1 MVRFEILLPLYYNDG
16 RQIEQEKFVE
26 TDEELLVAFGATS
39 TDTVIVS
46 GRWMY
51 QSTLYD
57 DRLIRVRIDVEDTPE
72 NRDFIRSYKETL
84 KTRFE
89 QEDTWITA
97 QQIEII

>member
-1 MVRFEILLPLYYNDG
+1 MIRFEILLPLYYNDG
-16 RQIEQEKFVE
+16 RSIEEEKFIE
-26 TDEELLVAFGATS
+26 TNKELIAVFSATS
-39 TDTVIVS
+39 TDTVVVS

-51 QSTLYD
+51 RSTLYE
-57 DRLIRVRIDVEDTPE
+57 DRLIRVRIDVEDTSE

-89 QEDTWITA
+89 QEDVWITA